1 MDQIPG
7 VLESGDAIHHL
18 ANDRS
23 GVRNGVTDAL
33 NDFLP
38 LPLGDVEV
46 LSDEPRK
53 SLYR

>member
-18 ANDRS
+18 A
-23 GVRNGVTDAL
+23 NGVTDAL